1 MRRILSVVIPACI
14 VILVFGLP
22 QASTGVSEAANNIPD
37 VIDGQNEIEGG
48 GPPWYNE
55 LWHYRQQ
62 VTIYNPGSGLD
73 FYQVLIELDNSNF
86 DFNKAKPDGTDLR
99 VTGSSGKNPL
109 TFWIESWDKASQIAY
124 IWILTDYLPPS
135 SNSAIYLYYGNPE
148 AVPISDELSPF
159 EFFDDDWSQFAGGGC
174 PVRTD
179 QGQAQSLPE
188 NMTKDISLPD
198 TDSDVPTDP
207 ITSEGYRIGSIPWDC
222 IGSEPPSLQAGELV
236 LNNSIGIYTAASYD
250 GQLGWAVGFKANYGS
265 GTGNE
270 SGGFFNP
277 STDKKAIIG
286 DRTAE
291 PTNLFLKNFNTSENY
306 APLPRVGGSDW
317 HDQEHIYEIRWCNTI
332 LNCGNNKSTGN
343 IDHGAVSAS
352 LTTQVPNSDLPVTF
366 YNENTTPASTLKVD
380 WVYVRLYR
388 DPEPAA
394 SVGAEQGL
402 VELGVSMV
410 DYPDPLRTGEELNY
424 VLTVENNGVIDAPNV
439 IVTDTLPETVQLVG
453 KDPGCYEHPS
463 GVVVCNISVIPANS
477 TINTTIVVSPYEDGL
492 ITNTVDV
499 SSPGY
504 ELNTSNNVAD
514 EVTLVD
520 SDPPVVNWVKPV
532 TNGGNYSTSGGEVSL
547 EASAYDIEDQV
558 ARVEFVLWDHISAG
572 WVTVG
577 SDSTSPYQVTF
588 HANTLECGQIYQ
600 MYVIGV
606 DRAGNRSNPYNPL
619 QVIYLERST
628 CGVFL
633 PLAVK

>member
-1 MRRILSVVIPACI
+1 
-14 VILVFGLP
+14 
-22 QASTGVSEAANNIPD
+22 
-37 VIDGQNEIEGG
+37 
-48 GPPWYNE
+48 
-55 LWHYRQQ
+55 
-62 VTIYNPGSGLD
+62 
-73 FYQVLIELDNSNF
+73 
-86 DFNKAKPDGTDLR
+86 
-99 VTGSSGKNPL
+99 
-109 TFWIESWDKASQIAY
+109 
-124 IWILTDYLPPS
+124 
-135 SNSAIYLYYGNPE
+135 
-148 AVPISDELSPF
+148 
-159 EFFDDDWSQFAGGGC
+159 
-174 PVRTD
+174 
-179 QGQAQSLPE
+179 
-188 NMTKDISLPD
+188 
-198 TDSDVPTDP
+198 
-207 ITSEGYRIGSIPWDC
+207 
-222 IGSEPPSLQAGELV
+222 
-236 LNNSIGIYTAASYD
+236 
-250 GQLGWAVGFKANYGS
+250 
-265 GTGNE
+265 
-270 SGGFFNP
+270 
-277 STDKKAIIG
+277 
-286 DRTAE
+286 
-291 PTNLFLKNFNTSENY
+291 
-306 APLPRVGGSDW
+306 
-317 HDQEHIYEIRWCNTI
+317 
-332 LNCGNNKSTGN
+332 
-343 IDHGAVSAS
+343 
-352 LTTQVPNSDLPVTF
+352 
-366 YNENTTPASTLKVD
+366 
-380 WVYVRLYR
+380 
-388 DPEPAA
+388 
-394 SVGAEQGL
+394 
-402 VELGVSMV
+402 MV
-410 DYPDPLRTGEELNY
+410 DYPDPLRTGEEVNY

-439 IVTDTLPETVQLVG
+439 IVTDTLPDSVQLVG

-477 TINTTIVVSPYEDGL
+477 TINTTVVVSPYEDGL

-532 TNGGNYSTSGGEVSL
+532 TNGGNYSTSGSEVSL